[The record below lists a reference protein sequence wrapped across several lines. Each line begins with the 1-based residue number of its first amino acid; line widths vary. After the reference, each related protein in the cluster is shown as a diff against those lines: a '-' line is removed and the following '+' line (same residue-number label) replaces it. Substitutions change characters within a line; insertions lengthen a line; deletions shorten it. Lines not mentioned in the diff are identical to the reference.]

1 MTPAVREE
9 SQLAA
14 PPGRTQEA
22 ARAYRPARP
31 VGSAHRPRQAR
42 RPRGEHLAELV
53 RTGDGHRDRRGD
65 GCVAAGQVAGLRAA
79 ALAIWALAAALLI
92 ALTAATI
99 MHWLRHRQTARS
111 HARDPVMAHFD
122 GAPPM
127 AVLTREHCTAPL
139 VNEERGCH
147 EHPDPGPVIWAPR

>member
-1 MTPAVREE
+1 MANISPNWCAPVMGTGIVAVT
-9 SQLAA
+9 AA
-14 PPGRTQEA
+14 SLPE
-22 ARAYRPARP
+22 
-31 VGSAHRPRQAR
+31 
-42 RPRGEHLAELV
+42 
-53 RTGDGHRDRRGD
+53 
-65 GCVAAGQVAGLRAA
+65 QVAGLRAA

>member
-22 ARAYRPARP
+22 RGPTGRLARWGLLTDLDKP
-31 VGSAHRPRQAR
+31 GD
-42 RPRGEHLAELV
+42 LV
-53 RTGDGHRDRRGD
+53 ANISPNWCASVMGTGI
-65 GCVAAGQVAGLRAA
+65 VAVTAASLPGQVAGLRAA

-122 GAPPM
+122 GALPM
-127 AVLTREHCTAPL
+127 AVLTREHCTASL

-147 EHPDPGPVIWAPR
+147 DHPDPGPVIWAPR